1 VEEFP
6 DEYGWDDHA
15 AVSSGGDGTCRRLHK
30 YTLYSKVT
38 DFEWEQG
45 IWKWTE
51 AVGVGPGDIDQT
63 ILTDDEAQLQPNHS
77 LESLPVGIVVCMI
90 IISYLVHHA
99 SYLVPG
105 VWLVKMFV
113 FVFVSKRLELNNNY
127 DQ

>member
-1 VEEFP
+1 MVLVTPKPTKTEREEPPCVFM
-6 DEYGWDDHA
+6 
-15 AVSSGGDGTCRRLHK
+15 
-30 YTLYSKVT
+30 
-38 DFEWEQG
+38 
-45 IWKWTE
+45 
-51 AVGVGPGDIDQT
+51 DIDQT

-127 DQ
+127 LCSVNLNNIM